1 MKSLHL
7 IFFIFLTLTVG
18 AQSETFEGKKNIN
31 GADLFF
37 SIKGKGENL
46 LTLHGGPG
54 LNHAYFLPHLN
65 NLEKSFNVIY
75 FDQRAC
81 GQSEIPS
88 PDSISMQFLV
98 NDIEAIRKDLKIEKL
113 NILAHS
119 WGAVLATQYIL
130 HYPDRINKLIFT
142 NPVMLSREYDSE
154 AAKLLNQRA
163 TKEDSAARAEIIA
176 GGKLDSKKYEKLFLL
191 SFNPSAYNKSNVAKI
206 NLSLPS
212 NFIEANNTL
221 FKALMKDTS
230 LNANLYDSLKS
241 FHFPVLII
249 HGQADII
256 PISSIERL
264 KKEIPQAELE
274 IFTQSGH
281 FPFIEETSR
290 YNSLVQRFLSPNK

>member
-1 MKSLHL
+1 M
-7 IFFIFLTLTVG
+7 FFILLSSTVC
-18 AQSETFEGKKNIN
+18 AQTDAFEGHKNIN

-37 SIKGKGENL
+37 NIKGKGENL
-46 LTLHGGPG
+46 LMLHGGPG
-54 LNHAYFLPHLN
+54 LNHAYFLPHLTD
-65 NLEKSFNVIY
+65 LEKNFNVIY

-81 GQSEIPS
+81 GQSSIPS

-98 NDIEAIRKDLKIEKL
+98 EDIETIRKDLKIEKL

-119 WGAVLATQYIL
+119 WGAVVATRYIL

-142 NPVMLSREYDSE
+142 NPVMLSREYDAE
-154 AAKLLNQRA
+154 AAKLLKQKA
-163 TKEDSAARAEIIA
+163 TKDDSVARAEIIS

-191 SFNPSAYNKSNVAKI
+191 SFNPSAYDKSNVAKI
-206 NLSLPS
+206 NLSLPA
-212 NFIEANNTL
+212 NFVKANTAL

-290 YNSLVQRFLSPNK
+290 YTSLVLRFLSPNK